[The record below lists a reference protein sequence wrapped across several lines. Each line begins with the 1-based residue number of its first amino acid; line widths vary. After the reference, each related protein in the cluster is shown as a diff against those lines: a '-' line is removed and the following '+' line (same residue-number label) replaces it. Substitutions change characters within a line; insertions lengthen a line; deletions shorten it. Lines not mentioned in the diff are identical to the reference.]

1 MSAEKSDF
9 VWHARDI
16 LTAATILDVRP
27 IGWGWQDE
35 VGLSEAEMK
44 AQGNAVRLSSRKFW
58 GFDPITVEDVRG
70 AKWSFNKAQSK
81 TDVIPKPIMSLG
93 SYPAVTPECR
103 EVLEQADL
111 GETDFLQ
118 IEVWDIPRKTL
129 IFPELYLLHVRN
141 AKQSLDIEGEVERG
155 IIRENPGLAGSF
167 SIGPGKT
174 PSILP
179 SALDGPDLWRES
191 LVVQSRG
198 NSFFLSDHLREL
210 LRKAKMDKA
219 WALHKAEVLQTH

>member
-1 MSAEKSDF
+1 MSAEESDF

-35 VGLSEAEMK
+35 VGLSEAEDK
-44 AQGNAVRLSSRKFW
+44 ALGDQIRSAKRKFW

-81 TDVIPKPIMSLG
+81 TDIIPKPIMSLG

-111 GETDFLQ
+111 GGTDFLQ
-118 IEVWDIPRKTL
+118 IEVWDIPRKHL

-141 AKQSLDIEGEVERG
+141 SKQSFDIESEVKRG
-155 IIRENPGLAGSF
+155 VIRESRRHAGLFFMDVS
-167 SIGPGKT
+167 KT
-174 PSILP
+174 PSVLP
-179 SALDGPDLWRES
+179 SALNGPDLWRES
-191 LVVQSRG
+191 QVSQTHG
-198 NSFFLSDHLREL
+198 NSFFMSDRLREL
-210 LRKAKMDKA
+210 LRKAKMDKV

>member
-16 LTAATILDVRP
+16 LTVATILDVRP

-35 VGLSEAEMK
+35 VGLSEAEDK
-44 AQGNAVRLSSRKFW
+44 ALGDQIRSARRKFW

-118 IEVWDIPRKTL
+118 IEVWDIPRKHL

-155 IIRENPGLAGSF
+155 MMREIPRLPDVFA
-167 SIGPGKT
+167 IGTRKT
-174 PSILP
+174 PSVLS
-179 SALDGPDLWRES
+179 SALEGPDLWRES
-191 LVVQSRG
+191 QVSQTHG

-219 WALHKAEVLQTH
+219 WALHRAEVLQTH